1 METDYINLI
10 FEGFI
15 DIYNNPRN
23 AIMWLIAGFLMYFGI
38 AKKKEPLLLVP
49 ISFGVLLANL
59 PLGELVKPSSGE
71 GEPMGFLLFF
81 QENGLHTDLLPL
93 LVFLG
98 LGALTDFTPVISNPK
113 TLLLGAAAQAG
124 VFIALIGAL
133 LIGLSSNLFDFG
145 ILEASAIGI
154 IGGADGPTT
163 IFIASRMKEIGMND
177 IVGATAVAA
186 YSYMALVPLI
196 QPPIIKFFTTQK
208 ERQIVMPPAKNEV
221 SKRAKI
227 LFPIIC
233 TVVISI
239 LVPKASPL
247 VGILMFGNLLRECGV
262 VERLSNTAQNELMNI
277 VVIILGLAVG
287 STMPGEVFLQFET
300 IAIFILGLV
309 AFISATI
316 AGILLAKL
324 MNLVSKEKINP
335 MIGAAGVSAVPM
347 AARVVQEM
355 AQKEKPGNML
365 LMHAMGPNI
374 AGVIGT
380 ATVAGVLLSLAQDLV
395 NLNERC
401 IPNIINTF

>member
-1 METDYINLI
+1 MEYLELI

-15 DIYNNPRN
+15 DIYHNPKGVV
-23 AIMWLIAGFLMYFGI
+23 MWFVAGLLLYFGI

-49 ISFGVLLANL
+49 ISFGILLANL
-59 PLGELVKPSSGE
+59 PLGEVIKPAGKE
-71 GEPMGFLLFF
+71 GDPMGFLLFF
-81 QENGLHTDLLPL
+81 QETGLHTDLLPL

-98 LGALTDFTPVISNPK
+98 LGALTDFSPVISNPK

-124 VFIALIGAL
+124 VFFALIGTL
-133 LIGLSSNLFDFG
+133 LLGMTPYFEFGL
-145 ILEASAIGI
+145 LEAASVGI

-163 IFIASRMKEIGMND
+163 IFIASNMKVISQEYGIEMID

-196 QPPIIKFFTTQK
+196 QPPIIKLLTTKK
-208 ERQIVMPPAKNEV
+208 ERQIVMPPPKKV
-221 SKRAKI
+221 VTKRAKI

-233 TVVISI
+233 TIVISV
-239 LVPKASPL
+239 LVPKAAPL
-247 VGILMFGNLLRECGV
+247 VGILMFGNLMRECGV

-287 STMPGEVFLQFET
+287 STMPGEVFLKPST
-300 IAIFILGLV
+300 LAIFFLGLF
-309 AFISATI
+309 AFITATI
-316 AGILLAKL
+316 SGLLLAKF
-324 MNLVSKEKINP
+324 MNLFSKEKINP

-347 AARVVQEM
+347 AARVVQEI
-355 AQKEKPGNML
+355 AHKEKPGNIL

-380 ATVAGVLLSLAQDLV
+380 ATVAGVLLRL
-395 NLNERC
+395 
-401 IPNIINTF
+401 IPAFIQ

>member
-1 METDYINLI
+1 LDDIKLI
-10 FEGFI
+10 FEGLISIFE
-15 DIYNNPRN
+15 DPRGLV
-23 AIMWLIAGFLMYFGI
+23 MWFVAGFLLYFGI

-49 ISFGVLLANL
+49 ISFGILLANL
-59 PLGELVKPSSGE
+59 PLGEAVKPAAKE
-71 GEPMGFLLFF
+71 GDPMGFLLFF

-98 LGALTDFTPVISNPK
+98 LGALTDFSPVISNPK

-124 VFIALIGAL
+124 VFFALIGTL
-133 LIGLSSNLFDFG
+133 LLGMTPLFDFRL
-145 ILEASAIGI
+145 LEASAVGI

-163 IFIASRMKEIGMND
+163 IFIASNMKALSQQYGVDMLD

-196 QPPIIKFFTTQK
+196 QPPIIKLLTTKK
-208 ERQIVMPPAKNEV
+208 ERQITMPVPKNIV
-221 SKRAKI
+221 TKRAKI

-233 TVVISI
+233 TIIIGV
-239 LVPKASPL
+239 LVPKAAPL
-247 VGILMFGNLLRECGV
+247 VGILMFGNLMRECGV

-287 STMPGEVFLQFET
+287 STMPGEVFLKPAT
-300 IAIFILGLV
+300 LAIFFLGLF
-309 AFISATI
+309 AFITATI
-316 AGILLAKL
+316 SGLLLAKL
-324 MNLVSKEKINP
+324 MNVFSKEKINP

-347 AARVVQEM
+347 AARVVQEI

-380 ATVAGVLLSLAQDLV
+380 ATVAGVLLTLVESL
-395 NLNERC
+395 
-401 IPNIINTF
+401 IK

>member
-1 METDYINLI
+1 MDDIKLI
-10 FEGFI
+10 FEGLISIFE
-15 DIYNNPRN
+15 DPRGLV
-23 AIMWLIAGFLMYFGI
+23 MWFVAGFLLYFGI

-49 ISFGVLLANL
+49 ISFGILLANL
-59 PLGELVKPSSGE
+59 PLGEVVKPAGKE
-71 GEPMGFLLFF
+71 GDPMGFLLFF

-98 LGALTDFTPVISNPK
+98 LGALTDFSPVISNPK

-124 VFIALIGAL
+124 VFFALIGTL
-133 LIGLSSNLFDFG
+133 LLGMTPLFDFRL
-145 ILEASAIGI
+145 LEASSVGI

-163 IFIASRMKEIGMND
+163 IFIASNMKALSQQYGVDMLD

-196 QPPIIKFFTTQK
+196 QPPIIKLLTTKK
-208 ERQIVMPPAKNEV
+208 ERQITMPAPKNIV
-221 SKRAKI
+221 TKRAKI

-233 TVVISI
+233 TIIIGV
-239 LVPKASPL
+239 LVPKAAPL
-247 VGILMFGNLLRECGV
+247 VGILMFGNLMRECGV

-287 STMPGEVFLQFET
+287 STMPGEVFLKPAT
-300 IAIFILGLV
+300 LAIFFLGLF
-309 AFISATI
+309 AFITATI
-316 AGILLAKL
+316 SGLLLAKL
-324 MNLVSKEKINP
+324 MNVFSKEKINP

-347 AARVVQEM
+347 AARVVQEI

-380 ATVAGVLLSLAQDLV
+380 ATVAGVLLTLVESL
-395 NLNERC
+395 
-401 IPNIINTF
+401 IK

>member
-15 DIYNNPRN
+15 DIYHNPRN

-81 QENGLHTDLLPL
+81 QENGLHTALLPL

-98 LGALTDFTPVISNPK
+98 LGALTDFSPVISNPK

-124 VFIALIGAL
+124 VFVALIGTL
-133 LIGLSSNLFDFG
+133 LLNPIFDFG
-145 ILEASAIGI
+145 LLEASSVGI

-163 IFIASRMKEIGMND
+163 IFIASRMKELGNSLGVGVQD

-196 QPPIIKFFTTQK
+196 QPPIIKFFTTKK
-208 ERQIVMPPAKNEV
+208 ERQIVMPPPKREV

-233 TVVISI
+233 TIVISI

-247 VGILMFGNLLRECGV
+247 VGILMFGNLMRECGV
-262 VERLSNTAQNELMNI
+262 VERLSSTAQNELMNI

-287 STMPGEVFLQFET
+287 STMPGEVFLKFQT
-300 IAIFILGLV
+300 IAIFV
-309 AFISATI
+309 
-316 AGILLAKL
+316 
-324 MNLVSKEKINP
+324 
-335 MIGAAGVSAVPM
+335 
-347 AARVVQEM
+347 
-355 AQKEKPGNML
+355 
-365 LMHAMGPNI
+365 
-374 AGVIGT
+374 
-380 ATVAGVLLSLAQDLV
+380 
-395 NLNERC
+395 
-401 IPNIINTF
+401 

>member
-163 IFIASRMKEIGMND
+163 IFIASRMKEIWMND
-177 IVGATAVAA
+177 IV
-186 YSYMALVPLI
+186 
-196 QPPIIKFFTTQK
+196 
-208 ERQIVMPPAKNEV
+208 
-221 SKRAKI
+221 
-227 LFPIIC
+227 
-233 TVVISI
+233 
-239 LVPKASPL
+239 
-247 VGILMFGNLLRECGV
+247 
-262 VERLSNTAQNELMNI
+262 
-277 VVIILGLAVG
+277 
-287 STMPGEVFLQFET
+287 
-300 IAIFILGLV
+300 
-309 AFISATI
+309 
-316 AGILLAKL
+316 
-324 MNLVSKEKINP
+324 
-335 MIGAAGVSAVPM
+335 
-347 AARVVQEM
+347 
-355 AQKEKPGNML
+355 
-365 LMHAMGPNI
+365 
-374 AGVIGT
+374 
-380 ATVAGVLLSLAQDLV
+380 
-395 NLNERC
+395 
-401 IPNIINTF
+401 

>member
-1 METDYINLI
+1 MEYLELI

-15 DIYNNPRN
+15 DIYHNPKGVV
-23 AIMWLIAGFLMYFGI
+23 MWFVAGLLLYFGI

-49 ISFGVLLANL
+49 ISFGILLANL
-59 PLGELVKPSSGE
+59 PLAEVIKPAGKE
-71 GEPMGFLLFF
+71 GDPMGFLLFF
-81 QENGLHTDLLPL
+81 QETGLHTDLLPL

-98 LGALTDFTPVISNPK
+98 LGALTDFSPVISNPK

-124 VFIALIGAL
+124 VFFALIGTL
-133 LIGLSSNLFDFG
+133 LLGMTPFFEFGL
-145 ILEASAIGI
+145 LEAASVGI

-163 IFIASRMKEIGMND
+163 IFIASNMKVISQEYGIEMID

-196 QPPIIKFFTTQK
+196 QPPIIKLLTTKK
-208 ERQIVMPPAKNEV
+208 ERQIVMPPPKKIV
-221 SKRAKI
+221 SKRARI

-233 TVVISI
+233 TIVIST
-239 LVPKASPL
+239 LVPKAAPL
-247 VGILMFGNLLRECGV
+247 VGILMFGNLMRECGV

-287 STMPGEVFLQFET
+287 STMPGEVFLKPST
-300 IAIFILGLV
+300 LAIFFLGLF
-309 AFISATI
+309 AFITATI
-316 AGILLAKL
+316 SGLLLAKF
-324 MNLVSKEKINP
+324 MNLFSKEKINP

-347 AARVVQEM
+347 AARVVQEI
-355 AQKEKPGNML
+355 AQKEKPGNIL

-380 ATVAGVLLSLAQDLV
+380 ATVAGVLLRL
-395 NLNERC
+395 
-401 IPNIINTF
+401 IPAFIQ

>member
-23 AIMWLIAGFLMYFGI
+23 AVMWLIAGFLMYFGI

-98 LGALTDFTPVISNPK
+98 LGALTDFSPVISNPK

-124 VFIALIGAL
+124 VFVALIGTL
-133 LIGLSSNLFDFG
+133 LLNPIFDFG
-145 ILEASAIGI
+145 LLEASSVGI

-163 IFIASRMKEIGMND
+163 IFIASRMKELGNSLGVGVQD

-196 QPPIIKFFTTQK
+196 QPPIIKFFTTKK
-208 ERQIVMPPAKNEV
+208 ERQIVMPPPKREV

-233 TVVISI
+233 TIVISI

-247 VGILMFGNLLRECGV
+247 VGILMFGNLMRECGV
-262 VERLSNTAQNELMNI
+262 VERLSSTAQNELMNI

-287 STMPGEVFLQFET
+287 STMPGEVFLKFQT
-300 IAIFILGLV
+300 IAIFVLGLV
-309 AFISATI
+309 AFITATI

-380 ATVAGVLLSLAQDLV
+380 ATVAGVLLSLVPGL
-395 NLNERC
+395 
-401 IPNIINTF
+401 IG

>member
-1 METDYINLI
+1 VEYLELI

-15 DIYNNPRN
+15 DIYKDPRGV
-23 AIMWLIAGFLMYFGI
+23 AMWVVAGLLLYFGI

-49 ISFGVLLANL
+49 ISFGILLANL
-59 PLGELVKPSSGE
+59 PLGELVKIPEKDGD
-71 GEPMGFLLFF
+71 PMGFLMFF
-81 QENGLHTDLLPL
+81 QEKGLHTDILPL

-98 LGALTDFTPVISNPK
+98 LGALTDFSPVISNPK
-113 TLLLGAAAQAG
+113 TLLLGAAAQVG
-124 VFIALIGAL
+124 VFVALIGTL
-133 LIGLSSNLFDFG
+133 LLGMTPLFKFGL
-145 ILEASAIGI
+145 LEASSVGI

-163 IFIASRMKEIGMND
+163 IFIASRMKELSQSSGVGMTD

-196 QPPIIKFFTTQK
+196 QPPIIKLLTTKK
-208 ERQIVMPPAKNEV
+208 ERQIEMKAPAKPV

-233 TVVISI
+233 TIVISV

-247 VGILMFGNLLRECGV
+247 VGILMFGNLMKECAV

-277 VVIILGLAVG
+277 VIIILGLSVG
-287 STMPGEVFLQFET
+287 STMPGSVFLQFET

-309 AFISATI
+309 AFCTATI
-316 AGILLAKL
+316 SGILLAKL
-324 MNLVSKEKINP
+324 MNVFSKTKINP

-347 AARVVQEM
+347 AARVVQDI
-355 AQKEKPGNML
+355 AQQEKPGNIL

-380 ATVAGVLLSLAQDLV
+380 ATVAGVLLSLVPGL
-395 NLNERC
+395 
-401 IPNIINTF
+401 IS

>member
-1 METDYINLI
+1 
-10 FEGFI
+10 
-15 DIYNNPRN
+15 
-23 AIMWLIAGFLMYFGI
+23 MWFVAGFLLYFGI

-49 ISFGVLLANL
+49 ISFGILLANL
-59 PLGELVKPSSGE
+59 PLGEVVKPAGKE
-71 GEPMGFLLFF
+71 GDPMGFLLFF

-98 LGALTDFTPVISNPK
+98 LGALTDFSPVISNPK

-124 VFIALIGAL
+124 VFFALIGTL
-133 LIGLSSNLFDFG
+133 LLGMTPLFDFRL
-145 ILEASAIGI
+145 LEASSVGI

-163 IFIASRMKEIGMND
+163 IFIASNMKALSQQYGVDMLD

-196 QPPIIKFFTTQK
+196 QPPIIKLLTTKK
-208 ERQIVMPPAKNEV
+208 ERQITMPVPKNIV
-221 SKRAKI
+221 TKRAKI

-233 TVVISI
+233 TIIIGV
-239 LVPKASPL
+239 LVPKAAPL
-247 VGILMFGNLLRECGV
+247 VGILMFGNLMRECGV

-287 STMPGEVFLQFET
+287 STMPGEVFLKPAT
-300 IAIFILGLV
+300 LAIFFLGLF
-309 AFISATI
+309 AFITATI
-316 AGILLAKL
+316 SGLLLAKL
-324 MNLVSKEKINP
+324 MNVFSKEKINP

-347 AARVVQEM
+347 AARVVQEI

-380 ATVAGVLLSLAQDLV
+380 ATVAGVLLTLVESL
-395 NLNERC
+395 
-401 IPNIINTF
+401 IK

>member
-324 MNLVSKEKINP
+324 MNLLSKEKINP

-380 ATVAGVLLSLAQDLV
+380 ATVAGVLLSLAPGLS
-395 NLNERC
+395 
-401 IPNIINTF
+401 

>member
-1 METDYINLI
+1 MDDIKLI
-10 FEGFI
+10 FEGLISIFE
-15 DIYNNPRN
+15 DPRGLV
-23 AIMWLIAGFLMYFGI
+23 MWFVAGFLLYFGI

-49 ISFGVLLANL
+49 ISFGILLANL
-59 PLGELVKPSSGE
+59 PLGEAVKPAAKE
-71 GEPMGFLLFF
+71 GDPMGFLLFF

-98 LGALTDFTPVISNPK
+98 LGALTDFSPVISNPK

-124 VFIALIGAL
+124 VFFALIGTL
-133 LIGLSSNLFDFG
+133 LLGMTPLFDFRL
-145 ILEASAIGI
+145 LEASAVGI

-163 IFIASRMKEIGMND
+163 IFIASNMKALSQQYGVDMLD

-196 QPPIIKFFTTQK
+196 QPPIIKLLTTKK
-208 ERQIVMPPAKNEV
+208 ERQITMPVPKNIV
-221 SKRAKI
+221 TKRAKI

-233 TVVISI
+233 TIIIGV
-239 LVPKASPL
+239 LVPKAAPL
-247 VGILMFGNLLRECGV
+247 VGILMFGNLMRECGV

-287 STMPGEVFLQFET
+287 STMPGEVFLKPAT
-300 IAIFILGLV
+300 LAIFFLGLF
-309 AFISATI
+309 AFITATI
-316 AGILLAKL
+316 SGLLLAKL
-324 MNLVSKEKINP
+324 MNVFSKEKINP

-347 AARVVQEM
+347 AARVVQEI

-380 ATVAGVLLSLAQDLV
+380 ATVAGVLMTLVESL
-395 NLNERC
+395 
-401 IPNIINTF
+401 IK

>member
-1 METDYINLI
+1 LEYLELI

-15 DIYNNPRN
+15 DIYHNPKGVV
-23 AIMWLIAGFLMYFGI
+23 MWFVAGLLLYFGI

-49 ISFGVLLANL
+49 ISFGILLANL
-59 PLGELVKPSSGE
+59 PLAEVIKPAGKE
-71 GEPMGFLLFF
+71 GDPMGFLLFF
-81 QENGLHTDLLPL
+81 QETGLHTDLLPL

-98 LGALTDFTPVISNPK
+98 LGALTDFSPVISNPK

-124 VFIALIGAL
+124 VFFALIGTL
-133 LIGLSSNLFDFG
+133 LLGMTPFFDFG
-145 ILEASAIGI
+145 LLEAASVGI

-163 IFIASRMKEIGMND
+163 IFIASNMKVISQEYGIEMID

-196 QPPIIKFFTTQK
+196 QPPIIKLLTTKK
-208 ERQIVMPPAKNEV
+208 ERQIVMPPPKKIV
-221 SKRAKI
+221 SKRARI

-233 TVVISI
+233 TIVIST
-239 LVPKASPL
+239 LVPKAAPL
-247 VGILMFGNLLRECGV
+247 VGILMFGNLMRECGV

-287 STMPGEVFLQFET
+287 STMPGEVFLKPST
-300 IAIFILGLV
+300 LAIFFLGLF
-309 AFISATI
+309 AFITATI
-316 AGILLAKL
+316 SGLLLAKF

-347 AARVVQEM
+347 AARVVQEI
-355 AQKEKPGNML
+355 AQKEKPGNIL

-380 ATVAGVLLSLAQDLV
+380 ATVAGVLLRL
-395 NLNERC
+395 
-401 IPNIINTF
+401 IPAFIQ

>member
-71 GEPMGFLLFF
+71 GEPTGFLLFF

-287 STMPGEVFLQFET
+287 STMPGDVFLQFET

-380 ATVAGVLLSLAQDLV
+380 ATVAGVLLSLAPGLS
-395 NLNERC
+395 
-401 IPNIINTF
+401 

>member
-1 METDYINLI
+1 MDDIKLI
-10 FEGFI
+10 FEGLISIFE
-15 DIYNNPRN
+15 DPRGLV
-23 AIMWLIAGFLMYFGI
+23 MWFVAGFLLYFGI

-49 ISFGVLLANL
+49 ISFGILLANL
-59 PLGELVKPSSGE
+59 PLGEAVKPAAKE
-71 GEPMGFLLFF
+71 GDPMGFLLFF

-98 LGALTDFTPVISNPK
+98 LGALTDFSPVISNPK

-124 VFIALIGAL
+124 VFFALIGTL
-133 LIGLSSNLFDFG
+133 LLGMTPLFDFRL
-145 ILEASAIGI
+145 LEASAVGI

-163 IFIASRMKEIGMND
+163 IFIASNMKALSQQYGVDMLD

-196 QPPIIKFFTTQK
+196 QPPIIKLLTTKK
-208 ERQIVMPPAKNEV
+208 ERQITMPVPKNIV
-221 SKRAKI
+221 TKRAKI

-233 TVVISI
+233 TIIIGV
-239 LVPKASPL
+239 LVPKAAPL
-247 VGILMFGNLLRECGV
+247 VGILMFGNLMRECGV

-287 STMPGEVFLQFET
+287 STMPGEVFLKPAT
-300 IAIFILGLV
+300 LAIFFLGLF
-309 AFISATI
+309 AFITATI
-316 AGILLAKL
+316 SGLLLAKL
-324 MNLVSKEKINP
+324 MNVFSKEKINP

-347 AARVVQEM
+347 AARVVQEI
-355 AQKEKPGNML
+355 AQNEKPGNML

-380 ATVAGVLLSLAQDLV
+380 ATVAGVLLTLVESL
-395 NLNERC
+395 
-401 IPNIINTF
+401 IK

>member
-1 METDYINLI
+1 
-10 FEGFI
+10 
-15 DIYNNPRN
+15 
-23 AIMWLIAGFLMYFGI
+23 MWFVAGFLLYFGI

-49 ISFGVLLANL
+49 ISFGILLANL
-59 PLGELVKPSSGE
+59 PLGEAVKPAAKE
-71 GEPMGFLLFF
+71 GDPMGFLLFF

-98 LGALTDFTPVISNPK
+98 LGALTDFSPVISNPK

-124 VFIALIGAL
+124 VFFALIGTL
-133 LIGLSSNLFDFG
+133 LLGMTPLFDFRL
-145 ILEASAIGI
+145 LEASAVGI

-163 IFIASRMKEIGMND
+163 IFIASNMKALSQQYGVDMLD

-196 QPPIIKFFTTQK
+196 QPPIIKLLTTKK
-208 ERQIVMPPAKNEV
+208 ERQITMPVPKNIV
-221 SKRAKI
+221 TKRAKI

-233 TVVISI
+233 TIIIGV
-239 LVPKASPL
+239 LVPKAAPL
-247 VGILMFGNLLRECGV
+247 VGILMFGNLMRECGV

-287 STMPGEVFLQFET
+287 STMPGEVFLKPAT
-300 IAIFILGLV
+300 LAIFFLGLF
-309 AFISATI
+309 AFITATI
-316 AGILLAKL
+316 SGLLLAKL
-324 MNLVSKEKINP
+324 MNVFSKEKINP

-347 AARVVQEM
+347 AARVVQEI

-380 ATVAGVLLSLAQDLV
+380 ATVAGVLLTLVESL
-395 NLNERC
+395 
-401 IPNIINTF
+401 IK

>member
-1 METDYINLI
+1 MDDIKLI
-10 FEGFI
+10 FEGLISIFE
-15 DIYNNPRN
+15 DPRGLV
-23 AIMWLIAGFLMYFGI
+23 MWFVAGFLLYFGI

-49 ISFGVLLANL
+49 ISFGILLANL
-59 PLGELVKPSSGE
+59 PLGEAVKPAAKE
-71 GEPMGFLLFF
+71 GDPMGFLLFF

-98 LGALTDFTPVISNPK
+98 LGALTDFSPVISNPK

-124 VFIALIGAL
+124 VFFALIGTL
-133 LIGLSSNLFDFG
+133 LLGMTPLFDFRL
-145 ILEASAIGI
+145 LEASAVGI

-163 IFIASRMKEIGMND
+163 IFIASNMKALSQQYGVDMLD

-196 QPPIIKFFTTQK
+196 QPPIIKLLTTKK
-208 ERQIVMPPAKNEV
+208 ERQITMPVPKNIV
-221 SKRAKI
+221 TKRAKI

-233 TVVISI
+233 TIIIGV
-239 LVPKASPL
+239 LVPKAAPL
-247 VGILMFGNLLRECGV
+247 VGILMFGNLMRECGV

-287 STMPGEVFLQFET
+287 STMPGEVFLKPAT
-300 IAIFILGLV
+300 LAIFFLGLF
-309 AFISATI
+309 AFITATI
-316 AGILLAKL
+316 SGLLLAKL
-324 MNLVSKEKINP
+324 MNVFSKEKINP

-347 AARVVQEM
+347 AARVVQEI

-380 ATVAGVLLSLAQDLV
+380 ATVAGVLLTLVESL
-395 NLNERC
+395 
-401 IPNIINTF
+401 IK

>member
-1 METDYINLI
+1 MEYLELI

-15 DIYNNPRN
+15 DIYHNPKGVV
-23 AIMWLIAGFLMYFGI
+23 MWFVAGLLLYFGI

-49 ISFGVLLANL
+49 ISFGILLANL
-59 PLGELVKPSSGE
+59 PLAEVIKPAGKE
-71 GEPMGFLLFF
+71 GDPMGFLLFF
-81 QENGLHTDLLPL
+81 QETGLHTDLLPL

-98 LGALTDFTPVISNPK
+98 LGALTDFSPVISNPK

-124 VFIALIGAL
+124 VFFALIGTL
-133 LIGLSSNLFDFG
+133 LLGMTPFFDFG
-145 ILEASAIGI
+145 LLEAASVGI

-163 IFIASRMKEIGMND
+163 IFIASNMKVISQEYGIEMID

-196 QPPIIKFFTTQK
+196 QPPIIKLLTTKK
-208 ERQIVMPPAKNEV
+208 ERQIVMPPPKKIV
-221 SKRAKI
+221 SKRARI

-233 TVVISI
+233 TIVIST
-239 LVPKASPL
+239 LVPKAAPL
-247 VGILMFGNLLRECGV
+247 VGILMFGNLMRECGV

-287 STMPGEVFLQFET
+287 STMPGEVFLKPST
-300 IAIFILGLV
+300 LAIFFLGLF
-309 AFISATI
+309 AFITATI
-316 AGILLAKL
+316 SGLLLAKF
-324 MNLVSKEKINP
+324 MNLFSKEKINP

-347 AARVVQEM
+347 AARVVQEI
-355 AQKEKPGNML
+355 AQKEKPGNIL

-380 ATVAGVLLSLAQDLV
+380 ATVAGVLLRL
-395 NLNERC
+395 
-401 IPNIINTF
+401 IPAFIQ

>member
-233 TVVISI
+233 TIVISI

-380 ATVAGVLLSLAQDLV
+380 ATVAGVLLSLAPG
-395 NLNERC
+395 
-401 IPNIINTF
+401 IS

>member
-98 LGALTDFTPVISNPK
+98 LGALTDFSPVISNPK

-124 VFIALIGAL
+124 VFVALIGAL
-133 LIGLSSNLFDFG
+133 LIGFFPNFNFG

-163 IFIASRMKEIGMND
+163 IFIASRMKEMGMID

-196 QPPIIKFFTTQK
+196 QPPIIKFFTTKK
-208 ERQIVMPPAKNEV
+208 ERQIVMPPPKHEV
-221 SKRAKI
+221 SKKTKI

-233 TVVISI
+233 TVIISV

-247 VGILMFGNLLRECGV
+247 VGILMFGNLMRECGV

-287 STMPGEVFLQFET
+287 STMPGDVFLKFET
-300 IAIFILGLV
+300 IAIFNLGLV

-380 ATVAGVLLSLAQDLV
+380 ATVAGVLLSLAPGIV
-395 NLNERC
+395 G
-401 IPNIINTF
+401 